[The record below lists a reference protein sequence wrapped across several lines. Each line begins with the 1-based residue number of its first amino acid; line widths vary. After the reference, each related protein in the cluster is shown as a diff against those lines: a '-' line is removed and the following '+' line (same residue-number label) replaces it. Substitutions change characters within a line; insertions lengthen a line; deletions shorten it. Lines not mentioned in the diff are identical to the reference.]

1 MPNPLP
7 SPGVK
12 GRLFF
17 SNTGDNGGHCLA
29 IDTGSDWKRIVLDH
43 NVGATKSKFQTME
56 DSSVGIVDGGRAG
69 LQYTEAADI
78 DGGSASL

>member
-7 SPGVK
+7 TAGVK

-43 NVGATKSKFQTME
+43 NVGATKSRLQTME
-56 DSSVGIVDGGRAG
+56 DSATGIVDGGRADVQH
-69 LQYTEAADI
+69 LEATDI

>member
-7 SPGVK
+7 TAGVK

-43 NVGATKSKFQTME
+43 NVGATKSRFQTME
-56 DSSVGIVDGGRAG
+56 DSAVGIVDGGRAS
-69 LQYTEAADI
+69 LVHVEADSI
-78 DGGSASL
+78 NGGSASI